1 MNKTKRILALM
12 LAVVMVFGMF
22 PINAKADGET
32 PETCEYCSVELT
44 EGAEHAADCLTN
56 CSCDPK
62 PAEGEPHAE
71 GCVLYAAA
79 DPADAD
85 DEDPEDEDTT
95 EPSSEPTEPSSE
107 PTEPSSEPTEP
118 SSEPTEPSS
127 EPTEPSESAGNITLE
142 GSVDGTTFAL
152 AGSSI
157 PEGAEAVIEKSD
169 PAMLDA
175 LAGLGISGD
184 SADLFDIS
192 VEVEGEKWQPGAAV
206 MLLTADAEPVDN
218 TISMTIE
225 GLNVEAGQE
234 VTIYHLFDEPNAIMN
249 AYMAEKALE
258 LDVTGHE
265 DMFEKELEAAS
276 YFEAGEGI
284 IFYEV
289 IEMVAA
295 QDGMVTFDTQSFST
309 YVVASG
315 NTLVGDYPWGGGFI
329 LNANHTY
336 YVMPNTK
343 MTLYTSDASW
353 KHPNLT
359 LGTAR
364 TWTVGTNKHGI
375 QSPSDK
381 AKSFTFYIKA
391 GDEHIGETFKV
402 TGGSYTATIKVV
414 GKDTIV
420 KQAISIN
427 AYDVYLTSVLNS
439 YETLPGE
446 PAITSA
452 GRVILPS
459 IGETAEGIIKESFAT
474 SPYLRVSTDG
484 TSTLGIFDASGAN
497 ITPHLNF
504 TNTDWTNYLKA
515 IIKKAKDDGN
525 LAKLRAANG
534 DYVTS
539 ATGYK
544 LVPYVV
550 KLQTG
555 NGGASWNIDC
565 YIVPTSSM
573 ITLQYDYNLPPNL
586 SYSAGVPNTAV
597 GASPISTKVASSPA
611 AGNKTLKDPDDTS
624 YYYVFKGWNTKADGT
639 GTNYAPG
646 DNIKITKNTTLYAK
660 WVARYKYVLNYDFKG
675 GSGSHTTQTK
685 DYTEGLSSH
694 TFTWTVA
701 DPTRT
706 NYKFKGWSSN
716 GDNTTVEIP
725 AGTKKVTITGTAGR
739 PKTTKLYAV
748 WAPLYKY
755 VLNFDWKGGSGG
767 PSNITS
773 AWLEASSNTFT
784 WTAEPTKTGYTFAGW
799 STGDDNTP
807 EILAGTKSYQVSGT
821 AAGTKTTTL
830 YACWTINQ
838 YDYEVKYLDID
849 TNAAV
854 VDAITGKEVDS
865 ITGKSNYNTTVTG
878 TREDFDNYTF
888 VKVEPSTGSIT
899 IGVDKTKNVITY
911 YYKENEV
918 TISYQ
923 AVGPTGSGTVDLIDE
938 TIVPVTSASET
949 IKVMHGTV
957 KGAHAAI
964 ADNHYSFVGWYDDA
978 ACSGTPISTSADY
991 VPTQSNGVW
1000 ANKTYYAKFVEND
1013 ATINYK
1019 VVDGIGGS
1027 VTPGSETL
1035 KVLTDPASGS
1045 TATVADGY
1053 RFLGWYSEEACTNRV
1068 STELHYTPAR
1078 PEDGW
1083 VDGTT
1088 YWAKFEEYTVP
1099 IHYQVVGPEGC
1110 GTVDLQD
1117 DDASTTAGR
1126 DVTETVPAATGNA
1139 VGATAE
1145 ASSSNFKF
1153 VGWYS
1158 DEACTNQISTNAYYD
1173 PQKPDGIWVEKTYYA
1188 KFEYTV
1194 GHLTVSKTGIDA
1206 LDHHVAS
1213 GGNNQEQ
1220 QTTVY
1225 TVKGTAS
1232 NGTVVDLEVTIVG
1245 NSAITVYNIPV
1256 GTYTVTEK
1264 GSWSW
1269 RYDEAAA
1276 DSKTATITGGETTSV
1291 DFSNVRKD
1299 AYWLSGDNF
1308 LRNLFTTITN

>member
-12 LAVVMVFGMF
+12 LAVVMMFGMF

-118 SSEPTEPSS
+118 SSEPTEPS
-127 EPTEPSESAGNITLE
+127 EPAGNITLE
-142 GSVDGTTFAL
+142 GSVDGTMFAL

-192 VEVEGEKWQPGAAV
+192 VEVDGMKWQPGAAV

-218 TISMTIE
+218 SISMTIE

-289 IEMVAA
+289 IETVAA

-315 NTLVGDYPWGGGFI
+315 NTLTGSTPWGDGFI
-329 LNANHTY
+329 LDGNHTY

-343 MTLYTSDASW
+343 MTLYTSDAKWS
-353 KHPNLT
+353 HPNLT

-364 TWTVGTNKHGI
+364 AWTVGTNNHGI
-375 QSPSDK
+375 KSPSGT
-381 AKSFTFYIKA
+381 AKSFTFFIKA
-391 GDEHIGETFKV
+391 GDEHIGETFTVK
-402 TGGSYTATIKVV
+402 GGSYTATIKIAS
-414 GKDTIV
+414 KETII
-420 KQAISIN
+420 KQAITKN
-427 AYDVYLTSVLNS
+427 AYDVYLTSVADS
-439 YETLPGE
+439 RTLPGE
-446 PAITSA
+446 PAISSA
-452 GRVILPS
+452 ARVYLPKF
-459 IGETAEGIIKESFAT
+459 ADNANGIVKTSFAT
-474 SPYLRVSTDG
+474 SPYLRTSTDG
-484 TSTLGIFDASGAN
+484 TSTIGIFDASGAN
-497 ITPHLNF
+497 ITPHLSI
-504 TNTDWTNYLKA
+504 DWDAQLKA
-515 IIKKAKDDGN
+515 IINKAKADGIT
-525 LAKLRAANG
+525 LTSANG
-534 DYVTS
+534 KTVTS

-550 KLQTG
+550 KLQTA

-573 ITLQYDYNLPPNL
+573 ITLQYNYNLPANL
-586 SYSAGVPNTAV
+586 SFNKGVPNSAV
-597 GASPISTKVASSPA
+597 GASKISTKVASDPGK
-611 AGNKTLKDPDDTS
+611 GNITLTNPNGTN
-624 YYYVFKGWNTKADGT
+624 YYYEFTGWNTKADGT
-639 GTNYAPG
+639 GTHYNPG
-646 DNIKITKNTTLYAK
+646 ASISVTKNTTLYGEWAP
-660 WVARYKYVLNYDFKG
+660 RYKYVLQYDFKG
-675 GSGSHTTQTK
+675 GSGSHTELTK
-685 DYTEGLSSH
+685 DYTTNLSSH

-716 GDNTTVEIP
+716 GDNETVQIP

-755 VLNFDWKGGSGG
+755 VLNFNMKDGSNG
-767 PSNITS
+767 PSNITQDWKEGS
-773 AWLEASSNTFT
+773 THSFS
-784 WTAEPTKTGYTFAGW
+784 WTAEPTKTGYKFAGW

-964 ADNHYSFVGWYDDA
+964 ADDHYSFVGWYDDA

-1000 ANKTYYAKFVEND
+1000 ANKTYYAKFVENE
-1013 ATINYK
+1013 ATINYQ
-1019 VVDGIGGS
+1019 VVGGIGGS
-1027 VTPGSETL
+1027 VTPDSETL

-1083 VDGTT
+1083 VDGTI

-1099 IHYQVVGPEGC
+1099 IHYQVVGPDGC
-1110 GTVDLQD
+1110 GTVDLKD
-1117 DDASTTAGR
+1117 SNPATTADR
-1126 DVTETVPAATGNA
+1126 SVTENVLAATGSA
-1139 VGATAE
+1139 VGASAAT
-1145 ASSSNFKF
+1145 SSSNFKF
-1153 VGWYS
+1153 VGWY
-1158 DEACTNQISTNAYYD
+1158 DNAACTGTPISTVADYI
-1173 PQKPDGIWVEKTYYA
+1173 PQKPSGIWVEKTYYA